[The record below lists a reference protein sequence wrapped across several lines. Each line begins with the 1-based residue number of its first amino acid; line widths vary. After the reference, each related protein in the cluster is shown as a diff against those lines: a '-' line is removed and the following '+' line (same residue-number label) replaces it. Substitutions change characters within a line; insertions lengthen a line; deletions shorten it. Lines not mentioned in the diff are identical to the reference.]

1 MSELK
6 SAYCGDWEL
15 YFSSI
20 LRVFLHNERASSLEK
35 TKKWQ
40 FGRDGRDITSEKY
53 KNWLFMSIAYGHIVF
68 QSRENLSKLV
78 GCDSR
83 KFIFYSVFPQNFIEL
98 CSWIIRIQQLERGSI
113 YI

>member
-1 MSELK
+1 MIE
-6 SAYCGDWEL
+6 GF

-20 LRVFLHNERASSLEK
+20 LRVFLHNERASGLEK
-35 TKKWQ
+35 AKKWQ
-40 FGRDGRDITSEKY
+40 FGRNGRYITSEKY
-53 KNWLFMSIAYGHIVF
+53 KNWLFMSRPYGHIVF
-68 QSRENLSKLV
+68 QKRENLSKLA

-98 CSWIIRIQQLERGSI
+98 CSWIIRIQQLERASI